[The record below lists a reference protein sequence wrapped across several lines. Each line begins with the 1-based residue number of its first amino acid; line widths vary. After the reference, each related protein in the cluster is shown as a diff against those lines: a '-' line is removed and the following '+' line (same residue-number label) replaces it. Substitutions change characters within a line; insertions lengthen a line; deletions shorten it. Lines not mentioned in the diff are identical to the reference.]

1 MRIGFNAQIISSP
14 DAGVAIYAR
23 NLLKALAEIS
33 APDEILAFGSESQLS
48 ADTLSKL
55 RMIRAPS
62 GRRGWLRVAWEQT
75 MLPFR
80 GWQHGVDVMFYPDH
94 TAPLL
99 KKFCPV
105 IVTIHDVAF
114 LAYPHTFRPLRR
126 MYKSFAIQRS
136 IHQADAIV
144 VVSEATKR
152 ECLEYL
158 NVDDAKLHV
167 IHNGLDPYFSVVKDR
182 TKLQDARRKYTLP
195 ERYILF
201 VGTLEPRKNVAG
213 LLQAFARLSEDVK
226 LVIVGMRGWLYKDV
240 FRLVKELNIH
250 DRVNF
255 LGHVPYGDL
264 LYLYNLAELFVYPSL
279 YEGFGF
285 PPLEAMACGVPVI
298 TSNSSSI
305 PEVVGDGAILIDP
318 RDTDSL
324 AKAMRELLENSTLR
338 QALKQRGLLRA
349 REFTWRKTAAGVLQ
363 VCRQVV
369 SSKAA

>member
-1 MRIGFNAQIISSP
+1 MRIGFNAQILSSP
-14 DAGVAIYAR
+14 DAGVAVYAK

-33 APDEILAFGSESQLS
+33 APDEIVAFGSPKQLTP
-48 ADTLSKL
+48 DTSTTL
-55 RMIRAPS
+55 RIVS
-62 GRRGWLRVAWEQT
+62 SLGVHRGWMRAVWEQT
-75 MLPFR
+75 MLPLR
-80 GWQHGVDVMFYPDH
+80 SRQYEVDVMFYPDH

-114 LAYPHTFRPLRR
+114 LAYPHTFPPVRR
-126 MYKSFAIQRS
+126 MYKSLAIRQSVR
-136 IHQADAIV
+136 QADAIV

-158 NVDDAKLHV
+158 NVHDAKIHV
-167 IHNGLDPYFSVVKDR
+167 IHNGLDTRFSVITDQ
-182 TKLQDARRKYTLP
+182 TKLQEAKRKYKLP

-201 VGTLEPRKNVAG
+201 VGTLEPRKNVTG
-213 LLQAFARLSEDVK
+213 LLQAFARLSNDAK
-226 LVIVGMRGWLYKDV
+226 LVVVGARGWLFKDI
-240 FRLVKELNIH
+240 FRMVKELNIH

-264 LYLYNLAELFVYPSL
+264 VYLYNLAELFVYPSL

-298 TSNSSSI
+298 TSNSSSM
-305 PEVVGDGAILIDP
+305 PEVVGDAAILIDP
-318 RDTDSL
+318 RDAGSL
-324 AKAMRELLENSTLR
+324 AKAMRDLLDNPALR
-338 QALKQRGLLRA
+338 QDLKQRGLLRA
-349 REFTWRKTAAGVLQ
+349 KQFTWRKTATRILE

-369 SSKAA
+369 SSRAK